1 MRPNPASAVVLL
13 PGFHPPEWTA
23 QFVAAVWG
31 DRPPPL
37 AIFPA
42 HRQPV
47 YAPDCVMAWLQEQ
60 WTGLAMADPTG
71 VMDPKWGDRQI
82 TLIGFSA
89 GAVGVWGLVR
99 QWERAIQAQ
108 AVAGRSS
115 PPVQRGSLP
124 PGSLPPGSLPHG
136 NWPPIPYT
144 ISRALL
150 IDGWGVPIST
160 QIPCYRLS
168 HDRFTHHTSAWLGA
182 GMAGFY
188 ADPPVAHGD
197 LWRSPDQVWGWV
209 AGRSGDRIS
218 AAAYVRGL

>member
-1 MRPNPASAVVLL
+1 MHPEDISPVVLL

-47 YAPDCVMAWLQEQ
+47 YAPDCVMAWLREQ
-60 WTGLAMADPTG
+60 FAD
-71 VMDPKWGDRQI
+71 DDRPI

-89 GAVGVWGLVR
+89 GAVGAWALMR
-99 QWERAIQAQ
+99 QWESVTQVPA
-108 AVAGRSS
+108 AGRS
-115 PPVQRGSLP
+115 LT
-124 PGSLPPGSLPHG
+124 L
-136 NWPPIPYT
+136 
-144 ISRALL
+144 SRTML
-150 IDGWGVPIST
+150 IDGWGVPIAT

-168 HDRFTHHTSAWLGA
+168 HDRFTHHTSALLGA
-182 GMAGFY
+182 GVQGFY

-197 LWRSPDQVWGWV
+197 LWRSPDRAWGWV

-218 AAAYVRGL
+218 AAAYIRELGRGNWDAGIGTQA